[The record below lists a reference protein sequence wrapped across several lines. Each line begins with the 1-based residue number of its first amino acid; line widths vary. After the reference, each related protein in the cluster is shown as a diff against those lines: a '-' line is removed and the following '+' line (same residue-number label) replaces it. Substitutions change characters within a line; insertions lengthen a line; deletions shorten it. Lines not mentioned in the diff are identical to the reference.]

1 MSGPK
6 HTTSSHRLSA
16 KGRRDSPECGC
27 EPRSESESESEDPR
41 ADPAP
46 GAVPGPGRR
55 YLVFDADGELVATF
69 ASWDAAHAWSHLRAA
84 EPLTMLPVRIED
96 HIERRTWTVDADQ
109 CRMTVWRR
117 HVEYRIC
124 LPESLLPAAQ
134 AHVL

>member
-1 MSGPK
+1 MSGLKNTSAPSS
-6 HTTSSHRLSA
+6 TTTTPTTTTPTTT
-16 KGRRDSPECGC
+16 GRAGGRELEGADRRPERIPDT
-27 EPRSESESESEDPR
+27 EI
-41 ADPAP
+41 
-46 GAVPGPGRR
+46 GPGRR

-69 ASWDAAHAWSHLRAA
+69 TSWDSAHAWSHLRAA

-96 HIERRTWTVDADQ
+96 HLDRRTWTVDADQ

-124 LPESLLPAAQ
+124 LPDNLLPPAQ